1 MRGLVRAIEALTNVW
16 NIKVD
21 IAEVELAL
29 DYLVLNELSP
39 PEISPCGNH
48 QANPQAQC
56 CSGHL
61 VRLC

>member
-1 MRGLVRAIEALTNVW
+1 MRGVVRAIEALTDVW

-29 DYLVLNELSP
+29 DDLVLNELP
-39 PEISPCGNH
+39 PSEISPCGDH
-48 QANPQAQC
+48 QAYPQAQC

-61 VRLC
+61 VRMC